1 MRQLERLAALQSGG
15 LGDAIPQ
22 KYPFFFFFRGEAA
35 KKEEKNQVWDCPPQ
49 SHETVTLT
57 PMGDTPPI

>member
-1 MRQLERLAALQSGG
+1 LQSGG

-35 KKEEKNQVWDCPPQ
+35 KKEKKTRSGTAPKAMKP
-49 SHETVTLT
+49 LR
-57 PMGDTPPI
+57 

>member
-1 MRQLERLAALQSGG
+1 MRQLSRLAALQSGG

-35 KKEEKNQVWDCPPQ
+35 KKAPPK
-49 SHETVTLT
+49 
-57 PMGDTPPI
+57 P

>member
-1 MRQLERLAALQSGG
+1 

-35 KKEEKNQVWDCPPQ
+35 KKEEKTGLGLPPQ
-49 SHETVTLT
+49 SHETVKLTHMGRKPPTLRERT
-57 PMGDTPPI
+57 

>member
-35 KKEEKNQVWDCPPQ
+35 KKEEKNQAGTAPPK
-49 SHETVTLT
+49 
-57 PMGDTPPI
+57 P